1 MTHPNTWKAAERKN
15 AAIFGAKRNVLSG
28 SSGRDDRSESD
39 STHDTLFIESKLRA
53 RCTAR
58 SLWQATKAK
67 ADKAGQTPL
76 VILREKGKHGALLI
90 FHEDDLPAIC
100 QAYLDV
106 NNKSLNDHA

>member
-1 MTHPNTWKAAERKN
+1 MTHRNTWKSAERKN

-39 STHDTLFIESKLRA
+39 STHDTLYIESKLRA

-58 SLWQATKAK
+58 SLWLATKAK
-67 ADKAGQTPL
+67 AATTGQTPL

-90 FHEDDLPAIC
+90 IHEDDLPTIC
-100 QAYLDV
+100 QAYIKA
-106 NNKSLNDHA
+106 NNESLNDHA